1 MEGKMEQVVSD
12 IIIFVIIFL
21 LVFVIYNF
29 AVINKE
35 KKRLEKM
42 KKKGR
47 QKVDEAAYPAEV
59 MYLVKRYQLDL
70 KKVNYFSLLRE
81 ISLVCSF
88 DLSLIAYLATQVNG
102 TIWQILIAA
111 LLCIPVIYISFML
124 YGKRLQKKG
133 LTKVCTTQ
141 KK

>member
-1 MEGKMEQVVSD
+1 MEQVVSD

-42 KKKGR
+42 KKKNQR
-47 QKVDEAAYPAEV
+47 VDEAAYPAEV

-111 LLCIPVIYISFML
+111 ILCIPVIYISFML

>member
-42 KKKGR
+42 KKKNQR
-47 QKVDEAAYPAEV
+47 VDEVAYPAEV

-111 LLCIPVIYISFML
+111 ILCIPVIYISFML

>member
-12 IIIFVIIFL
+12 IIIFVIVFL

-42 KKKGR
+42 KKKNQR
-47 QKVDEAAYPAEV
+47 VDEAAYPAEV

-111 LLCIPVIYISFML
+111 ILCIPVIYISFML

-133 LTKVCTTQ
+133 LTKICTTQ

>member
-42 KKKGR
+42 KKKNQR
-47 QKVDEAAYPAEV
+47 VDEAAYPAEV

-133 LTKVCTTQ
+133 LTKICTTQ

>member
-42 KKKGR
+42 KKKNQR
-47 QKVDEAAYPAEV
+47 VDESAYPAEV

-111 LLCIPVIYISFML
+111 ILCIPVIYISFML

>member
-1 MEGKMEQVVSD
+1 MEQVVSD

-42 KKKGR
+42 KKKNQR
-47 QKVDEAAYPAEV
+47 VDEAAYPAEV

-88 DLSLIAYLATQVNG
+88 ELSLIAYLATQVNG

-111 LLCIPVIYISFML
+111 ILCIPVIYISFML

>member
-1 MEGKMEQVVSD
+1 MEQVVSN
-12 IIIFVIIFL
+12 IIIFVIVFL

-42 KKKGR
+42 KKKNQR
-47 QKVDEAAYPAEV
+47 VDEAAYPAEV

-111 LLCIPVIYISFML
+111 ILCIPVIYISFML

>member
-1 MEGKMEQVVSD
+1 MEQVVSD
-12 IIIFVIIFL
+12 IIIFVIVFL

-42 KKKGR
+42 KKKNQR
-47 QKVDEAAYPAEV
+47 VDEAAYPAEV

-111 LLCIPVIYISFML
+111 ILCIPVIYISFML

>member
-12 IIIFVIIFL
+12 IVIFVIIFL

-42 KKKGR
+42 KKKNQR
-47 QKVDEAAYPAEV
+47 VDEAAYPAEV
-59 MYLVKRYQLDL
+59 MYLVTRYQLDL

-111 LLCIPVIYISFML
+111 ILCIPVIYISFML

>member
-42 KKKGR
+42 KKKNQR
-47 QKVDEAAYPAEV
+47 VDEAAYPAEV

-111 LLCIPVIYISFML
+111 ILCIPVIYISFML

>member
-35 KKRLEKM
+35 KKRLEKL
-42 KKKGR
+42 KKKNQR
-47 QKVDEAAYPAEV
+47 VDEAAYPAEV

>member
-1 MEGKMEQVVSD
+1 MEQVVSD
-12 IIIFVIIFL
+12 IIIFVIVFL

-42 KKKGR
+42 KKKNQR
-47 QKVDEAAYPAEV
+47 VDEAAYPAEV

-111 LLCIPVIYISFML
+111 ILCIPVIYISFML

-133 LTKVCTTQ
+133 LTKICTTQ

>member
-1 MEGKMEQVVSD
+1 MEQVVSD
-12 IIIFVIIFL
+12 IIMFVIVFL

-42 KKKGR
+42 KKKNQR
-47 QKVDEAAYPAEV
+47 VDEAAYPAEV

-70 KKVNYFSLLRE
+70 KKANYFSLLRE

-111 LLCIPVIYISFML
+111 ILCIPVIYISFML

>member
-35 KKRLEKM
+35 KKRLEKI
-42 KKKGR
+42 KKKSQR
-47 QKVDEAAYPAEV
+47 VDEAAYPAEV

-111 LLCIPVIYISFML
+111 ILCIPVIYISFML

>member
-42 KKKGR
+42 KKKNQR
-47 QKVDEAAYPAEV
+47 VDEAVYPAEV

-111 LLCIPVIYISFML
+111 ILCIPVIYISFML

>member
-1 MEGKMEQVVSD
+1 MEEKMEQVVSD
-12 IIIFVIIFL
+12 IIIFVIILL

-42 KKKGR
+42 KKKNQR
-47 QKVDEAAYPAEV
+47 VDEAAYPAEV

-111 LLCIPVIYISFML
+111 ILCIPVIYISFML

>member
-42 KKKGR
+42 KKKNQR
-47 QKVDEAAYPAEV
+47 VDEAAYPAEV

-111 LLCIPVIYISFML
+111 ILCIPVIYISFML

-133 LTKVCTTQ
+133 LTKICTTQ

>member
-12 IIIFVIIFL
+12 IIIFVIVFL

-42 KKKGR
+42 KKKNQR
-47 QKVDEAAYPAEV
+47 VDEVAYPAEV

-111 LLCIPVIYISFML
+111 ILCIPVIYISFML

>member
-1 MEGKMEQVVSD
+1 MIKKIIIG
-12 IIIFVIIFL
+12 ILIIFVIIFL

-42 KKKGR
+42 KKKNQR
-47 QKVDEAAYPAEV
+47 VDEAAYPAEV

-111 LLCIPVIYISFML
+111 ILCIPVIYISFML

>member
-1 MEGKMEQVVSD
+1 MEQVVSN

-42 KKKGR
+42 KKKNQR
-47 QKVDEAAYPAEV
+47 VDEAAYPAEV

-111 LLCIPVIYISFML
+111 ILCIPVIYISFML

>member
-42 KKKGR
+42 KKKNQR
-47 QKVDEAAYPAEV
+47 VDEAAYPAEV

-70 KKVNYFSLLRE
+70 KKANYFSLLRE

>member
-42 KKKGR
+42 KKKNQR
-47 QKVDEAAYPAEV
+47 VDEAAYPAEV

-88 DLSLIAYLATQVNG
+88 NLSLIAYLATQVNG

-111 LLCIPVIYISFML
+111 ILCIPVIYISFML

>member
-1 MEGKMEQVVSD
+1 MEQVVSD

-42 KKKGR
+42 KKKNQR
-47 QKVDEAAYPAEV
+47 VDGAAYPAEV

>member
-1 MEGKMEQVVSD
+1 MEHIISN
-12 IIIFVIIFL
+12 IIIFVIVFL
-21 LVFVIYNF
+21 LVYVIYNF
-29 AVINKE
+29 TVISKE
-35 KKRLEKM
+35 KKRLEKG
-42 KKKGR
+42 KKKGN
-47 QKVDEAAYPAEV
+47 QKIDEAAYPAEV
-59 MYLVKRYQLDL
+59 MYLIKRYQLDL

-88 DLSLIAYLATQVNG
+88 DLSLIAFLATQVNG
-102 TIWQILIAA
+102 TLWQILIAA

>member
-1 MEGKMEQVVSD
+1 MEQVVSD
-12 IIIFVIIFL
+12 IIIFVIVFL

-42 KKKGR
+42 KKKNQR
-47 QKVDEAAYPAEV
+47 VDEAAYPAEV

>member
-1 MEGKMEQVVSD
+1 MEQVVSD

-42 KKKGR
+42 KKKGS

-88 DLSLIAYLATQVNG
+88 DLSSSHI
-102 TIWQILIAA
+102 
-111 LLCIPVIYISFML
+111 
-124 YGKRLQKKG
+124 
-133 LTKVCTTQ
+133 
-141 KK
+141 

>member
-1 MEGKMEQVVSD
+1 MEGKMEQVVSN

-42 KKKGR
+42 KKKNQR
-47 QKVDEAAYPAEV
+47 VDEVAYPAEV

-111 LLCIPVIYISFML
+111 ILCIPVIYISFML

>member
-1 MEGKMEQVVSD
+1 MEQVVSD

-35 KKRLEKM
+35 KKRLEKI
-42 KKKGR
+42 KKKNQR
-47 QKVDEAAYPAEV
+47 VDEAAYPAEV

-111 LLCIPVIYISFML
+111 ILCIPVIYISFML

>member
-1 MEGKMEQVVSD
+1 MEQVVSD

-42 KKKGR
+42 KKKNQR
-47 QKVDEAAYPAEV
+47 VDEAAYPAEV

-111 LLCIPVIYISFML
+111 ILCIPVIYIYFML

-133 LTKVCTTQ
+133 LTKICTTQ

>member
-1 MEGKMEQVVSD
+1 MEGKMEQVVSN

-42 KKKGR
+42 KKKNQR
-47 QKVDEAAYPAEV
+47 VDEAAYPAEV

-111 LLCIPVIYISFML
+111 ILCIPVIYISFML

>member
-1 MEGKMEQVVSD
+1 MEQVVSD

-42 KKKGR
+42 KKKNQR
-47 QKVDEAAYPAEV
+47 VDEAVYPAEV

>member
-35 KKRLEKM
+35 KKRLEKI
-42 KKKGR
+42 KKKSQR
-47 QKVDEAAYPAEV
+47 VDEAAYPAEV

>member
-12 IIIFVIIFL
+12 IIIFIIIFL

-42 KKKGR
+42 KKKNQR
-47 QKVDEAAYPAEV
+47 VDEAAYPAEV

>member
-1 MEGKMEQVVSD
+1 MEQIVSD

-42 KKKGR
+42 KKKNQR
-47 QKVDEAAYPAEV
+47 VDEAAYPAEV

>member
-1 MEGKMEQVVSD
+1 MEQVVSD

-42 KKKGR
+42 KKKNQR
-47 QKVDEAAYPAEV
+47 VDEAAYPAEV

-70 KKVNYFSLLRE
+70 KKANYFSLLRE

-111 LLCIPVIYISFML
+111 ILCIPVIYISFML

>member
-1 MEGKMEQVVSD
+1 MEQVVSD

-42 KKKGR
+42 KKKNQR
-47 QKVDEAAYPAEV
+47 VDEATYPAEV

-111 LLCIPVIYISFML
+111 ILCIPVIYISFML

>member
-12 IIIFVIIFL
+12 IIIFVIVFL

-42 KKKGR
+42 KKKNQR
-47 QKVDEAAYPAEV
+47 VDEAAYPAEV

-70 KKVNYFSLLRE
+70 KKANYFSLLRE

-111 LLCIPVIYISFML
+111 ILCIPVIYISFML

>member
-1 MEGKMEQVVSD
+1 MEQVVSD

-42 KKKGR
+42 KKKNQR
-47 QKVDEAAYPAEV
+47 VDEAAYPAEV

-111 LLCIPVIYISFML
+111 LFCIPVIYISFML

>member
-35 KKRLEKM
+35 KKRLEKI
-42 KKKGR
+42 KKKNQR
-47 QKVDEAAYPAEV
+47 VDEAAYPAEV

-111 LLCIPVIYISFML
+111 ILCIPVIYISFML

>member
-12 IIIFVIIFL
+12 IIIFVIVFL

-42 KKKGR
+42 KKKNQR
-47 QKVDEAAYPAEV
+47 VDEAAYPAEV